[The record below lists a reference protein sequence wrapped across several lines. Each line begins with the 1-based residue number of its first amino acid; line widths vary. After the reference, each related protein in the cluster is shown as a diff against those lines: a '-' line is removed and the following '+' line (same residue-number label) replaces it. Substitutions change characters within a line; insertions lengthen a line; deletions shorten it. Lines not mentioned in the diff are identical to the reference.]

1 MSTKFFTQEN
11 TKRIINSYRD
21 FLEKATVSNEFE
33 QKRNQYLQVILKSF
47 NEVPEMWDLYCQI
60 NIEFIGESLLIELN
74 PKEPEPNNIDN
85 VYSTCFRFFLERE
98 ISNKS
103 ELSPYFREIKTFT
116 IKQIDNF
123 STSAKEQIEYAIRDM
138 PTAILK
144 EIISDSNMT
153 SVKEFIELSKK
164 SEGLIQQWNADIK
177 EKEDRVNHLKLALDK
192 HENAFN
198 FVGLYSGFDN
208 LSTAK
213 KTEMKSAFKL
223 LKILAFSATVPILI
237 EIFFVLTGIKLD
249 STFQVITAMVPMIS
263 LFLVFIYYFRVALN
277 NYQSIKSQINQIE
290 LRKTL
295 CMFIQSY
302 AEYSIEIK
310 SKDKEVLSKF
320 ENIIFSN
327 IMTIDEKLPSTF
339 DGIEQ
344 ISNLVKSMKN

>member
-1 MSTKFFTQEN
+1 MNTKFFVQDK
-11 TKRIINSYRD
+11 TKRIINSYRS
-21 FLEKATVSNEFE
+21 FLDKVESSSEFE
-33 QKRNQYLQVILKSF
+33 KKRNKYLQVILKSF
-47 NEVPEMWDLYCQI
+47 DESPEMWDLHCQI
-60 NIEFIGESLLIELN
+60 NIEWVGDFFLGELN
-74 PKEPEPNNIDN
+74 SQKSESHNVDG

-103 ELSPYFREIKTFT
+103 ELSPYFREIKLFT
-116 IKQIDNF
+116 INELGKF
-123 STSAKEQIEYAIRDM
+123 SISAREQIEYATRDM

-164 SEGLIQQWNADIK
+164 SDDLIRQWNTEIK
-177 EKEDRVNHLKLALDK
+177 EKEERVNHLKMALDE

-208 LSTAK
+208 LSMAK
-213 KTEMKSAFKL
+213 KTEMKSAFRL
-223 LKILAFSATVPILI
+223 LILLALLATVPILI
-237 EIFFVLTGIKLD
+237 EMVFVLVGVKPD

-263 LFLVFIYYFRVALN
+263 LFFVFIYYFRVALN

-302 AEYSIEIK
+302 AKYSIEIK
-310 SKDKEVLSKF
+310 NKDKEVLSKF

-327 IMTIDEKLPSTF
+327 IMTMDEKLPSTF

-344 ISNLVKSMKN
+344 ISNLVKSMKG

>member
-1 MSTKFFTQEN
+1 MNTKFFGQEE
-11 TKRIINSYRD
+11 TKRVIKSYRS
-21 FLEKATVSNEFE
+21 FLDKVEFSNEFE
-33 QKRNQYLQVILKSF
+33 QARNKYLQYLLKSF
-47 NEVPEMWDLYCQI
+47 DEESEVWDLYCQI
-60 NIEFIGESLLIELN
+60 NIKWIGDYLLKILNSQESA
-74 PKEPEPNNIDN
+74 PDRVDD
-85 VYSTCFRFFLERE
+85 VYSTSFRFLLERE
-98 ISNKS
+98 ISSKP
-103 ELSPYFREIKTFT
+103 ELSLYFREIKSFT
-116 IKQIDNF
+116 LKRIDNF
-123 STSAKEQIEYAIRDM
+123 SISAKEYIEYATRDM

-144 EIISDSNMT
+144 EIVNDNNMA

-223 LKILAFSATVPILI
+223 LKILAFSATIPILI
-237 EIFFVLTGIKLD
+237 EIFFVLTGTKLD